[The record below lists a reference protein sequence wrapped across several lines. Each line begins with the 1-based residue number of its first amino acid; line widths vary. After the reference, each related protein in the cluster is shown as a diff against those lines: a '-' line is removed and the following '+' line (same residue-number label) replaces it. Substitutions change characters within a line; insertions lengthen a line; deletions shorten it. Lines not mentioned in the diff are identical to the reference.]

1 VSMYSSSGTLRFLNR
16 IGQNKA
22 AAAAAPVLK
31 RSDGRRH
38 YAEKKA
44 AAAASPSAAT
54 PSGNVSTKRK
64 HDFYPRLHTL
74 LAREQY
80 EETMRDELPIRPSV
94 PRGWKLDHKTGSSL
108 FVLEREILVEGSP
121 SVDHMKAIAHM
132 EIKVPE
138 KTYRHETGERTEQM
152 HLCFELFVSKP
163 SAGHWSSSLKAEEGA
178 KGGGLEFQ
186 LTSIDSE
193 LILDGVAIHSSHE
206 HFLAAQEQ
214 SLLGQKAK
222 NSRYRGPYMNELDE
236 DLTDEM
242 FDYLDDRGVN
252 NVFAEYLM
260 SQSHFFEQEEY
271 LNWLKLLKRFVS

>member
-1 VSMYSSSGTLRFLNR
+1 MYSSTGVQRFLNR

-22 AAAAAPVLK
+22 VAAVAPAMK
-31 RSDGRRH
+31 RSEGRRH
-38 YAEKKA
+38 FAEKKA
-44 AAAASPSAAT
+44 AEATAT
-54 PSGNVSTKRK
+54 PDGASGNVSTKRK
-64 HDFYPRLHTL
+64 HNFYPRLHSVI
-74 LAREQY
+74 AREQY
-80 EETMRDELPIRPSV
+80 EETMRDELPLRPSV
-94 PRGWKLDHKTGSSL
+94 PRGWKLDHKMGSSL

-121 SVDHMKAIAHM
+121 SVDHMKAFAHT

-163 SAGHWSSSLKAEEGA
+163 SCGHWSSSLKAEEGA
-178 KGGGLEFQ
+178 KGGGIEFQ

-193 LILDGVAIHSSHE
+193 LILDGVAIHSTHE

-214 SLLGQKAK
+214 SLLGVTAR
-222 NSRYRGPYMNELDE
+222 NYRYRGPYMNELDE

-260 SQSHFFEQEEY
+260 SQSHYYEQEEY
-271 LNWLKLLKRFVS
+271 LNWLKLLKRFIS